1 MADKPIMDKDILGSK
16 IKNATDKNLIKLVV
30 EHYLSKRE
38 KGKEEGGL
46 LSNNELEM
54 ARQEANKRK
63 IARKIDIILT
73 ADNSIAFTRFDL
85 ESSYLLMQIVYH
97 QIANGLE
104 ELIKV
109 ADVFSIDPEN
119 ESQTEYQSKVVQRIK
134 PYGYSLKGLFG
145 DFLPALDVQVKRAKK
160 CIVAMYKIEEWADY
174 PIIRGRVEDYI
185 KDSRFAIQGHLGALS
200 DKVNELYYSFGDRYR
215 NVDDVVYRL
224 AFYNLSDEDRT
235 ALKGLYGDA
244 DYDSSFLDEQEKLK
258 ELFDNNNK
266 LIETGKEALAT
277 LIIGDKPYNKH
288 LLYNYFAN
296 IPKAKIAHHYL
307 VKRGARIEG
316 YGQIEGEHKAKIEA
330 IKERVGSDREREG
343 IAELYRYATHTE
355 PIQKALEAYA
365 KEHHKEIFDIMRDG
379 LYEWIGE
386 GLFDEHP
393 PLCICEKELFD
404 RWLKAKAEMKKTIQG
419 LIDKGELQTTDKGE
433 IVGESL
439 YRLTGHHELMDA
451 ISRLYNKGFRAYIE
465 KEVGLD
471 SFVETLD
478 KINGLCEIHT
488 KLTEEEE
495 KQIQATI
502 DHKLDMSKAPS
513 SKTSQDSPYYNI
525 PLENRGLT
533 EKEHKEI
540 EERVTYAKREYA

>member
-1 MADKPIMDKDILGSK
+1 MDKDILGNK

-85 ESSYLLMQIVYH
+85 EGAYLLMQIVYH

-104 ELIKV
+104 KLIKV

-119 ESQTEYQSKVVQRIK
+119 ESQTEYQSKIVQRIK

-145 DFLPALDVQVKRAKK
+145 DFLPALDVQVKKAKK
-160 CIVAMYKIEEWADY
+160 CIVAMYRIEEWADY

-185 KDSRFAIQGHLGALS
+185 KDSRFAIHGLLGALS
-200 DKVNELYYSFGDRYR
+200 DKVNELYYSFGERYR
-215 NVDDVVYRL
+215 EIDDVVYRL
-224 AFYNLSDEDRT
+224 AFYNLSDEDNK
-235 ALKGLYGDA
+235 ALRGLYGDA
-244 DYDSSFLDEQEKLK
+244 DYDSSFLDEQEKLR
-258 ELFDNNNK
+258 ELFDKDGK

-439 YRLTGHHELMDA
+439 YRLTGHPELTDA

-478 KINGLCEIHT
+478 KIEGLCETHT
-488 KLTEEEE
+488 KLTEDEE

-502 DHKLDMSKAPS
+502 DRKHDMSRTPS

-540 EERVTYAKREYA
+540 EELVTYAKREYA

>member
-1 MADKPIMDKDILGSK
+1 MADKPNMDKDILGSK

-63 IARKIDIILT
+63 IARKIDVILT

-85 ESSYLLMQIVYH
+85 ESAYLLMQIVYH

-119 ESQTEYQSKVVQRIK
+119 ESQAEYQSKIVQRIK

-145 DFLPALDVQVKRAKK
+145 DFLPALDVQVKKVKK
-160 CIVAMYKIEEWADY
+160 CIVAMYRIEEWADY

-185 KDSRFAIQGHLGALS
+185 KDSRFAIHGHLGALS

-215 NVDDVVYRL
+215 DINDVVYRL
-224 AFYNLSDEDRT
+224 AFYNLSHEDNK
-235 ALKGLYGDA
+235 ALRGLYGDA
-244 DYDSSFLDEQEKLK
+244 DYDSSFLDEQEKLRG
-258 ELFDNNNK
+258 LFDKDGK
-266 LIETGKEALAT
+266 LIETGKETLAT

-288 LLYNYFAN
+288 FLYNYYAN

-307 VKRGARIEG
+307 VKRGVHIE
-316 YGQIEGEHKAKIEA
+316 EASPDDTKHKATIGA
-330 IKERVGSDREREG
+330 IKKQMRGDREGEG
-343 IAELYRYATHTE
+343 IAEMYSYAFYTE

-365 KEHHKEIFDIMRDG
+365 KEHNKGVFDLMKDG
-379 LYEWIGE
+379 LNEWVDE

-393 PLCICEKELFD
+393 PLCVCEKELFD
-404 RWLKAKAEMKKTIQG
+404 RWLKAKTEMKRTIQE
-419 LIDKGELQTTDKGE
+419 LIDTGELKATEKGE

-439 YRLTGHHELMDA
+439 YRLAGHPKLTDA
-451 ISRLYNKGFRAYIE
+451 ISSLYNKDFRAYVE

-471 SFVETLD
+471 SFIETLD
-478 KINGLCEIHT
+478 KIEGLSEIHT

-495 KQIQATI
+495 KQIQAI
-502 DHKLDMSKAPS
+502 INRKLGEPKTPS
-513 SKTSQDSPYYNI
+513 SKPEQSPYYNI

-540 EERVTYAKREYA
+540 EELVTYAKREYA

>member
-63 IARKIDIILT
+63 IARKIDIVLT

-85 ESSYLLMQIVYH
+85 ESAYLLMQIVYH
-97 QIANGLE
+97 QIDNGLE

-119 ESQTEYQSKVVQRIK
+119 ESQKDYQTKVVQRIK
-134 PYGYSLKGLFG
+134 PFTYTTKSLFG
-145 DFLPALDVQVKRAKK
+145 DFLPALDVQVKKAKK

-185 KDSRFAIQGHLGALS
+185 KDSRFAIHGHLGALS

-215 NVDDVVYRL
+215 DIDDVVYRL
-224 AFYNLSDEDRT
+224 AFYNLSDEDNK

-258 ELFDNNNK
+258 ELFDKDGK

-277 LIIGDKPYNKH
+277 LIIGEKPYNKH
-288 LLYNYFAN
+288 FLYNYFAN

-307 VKRGARIEG
+307 VKRGVHIEEASPDDTK
-316 YGQIEGEHKAKIEA
+316 YKATIGA
-330 IKERVGSDREREG
+330 IRKQMRGDREGEG
-343 IAELYRYATHTE
+343 IAEMYSYAFYTE
-355 PIQKALEAYA
+355 PIQKALESYA
-365 KEHHKEIFDIMRDG
+365 KEHNRGVSSLIRDG
-379 LYEWIGE
+379 LYEWVDE

-393 PLCICEKELFD
+393 PLCVCEKELFD

-419 LIDKGELQTTDKGE
+419 FIDKGELQTTDKGE

-439 YRLTGHHELMDA
+439 YRLTGHSELTDA

-478 KINGLCEIHT
+478 KIKGLCETHT

-502 DHKLDMSKAPS
+502 DRKLDMSKAPS

-540 EERVTYAKREYA
+540 EELVTYAKREYA